1 MTVPEPAQPKQRRSF
16 FSRRFAPL
24 VTTWIIALVA
34 AGLIYWFE
42 IEMPAFHE
50 VVAPIY
56 AIIAALAVFFT
67 WRWIRTRHSQGDRRH
82 ADRRRTDR
90 RDNAE
95 QPTELPKS

>member
-1 MTVPEPAQPKQRRSF
+1 MTVPEPLKPRHRRTF
-16 FSRRFAPL
+16 FNRRFAPL

-50 VVAPIY
+50 VVTPIY

-67 WRWIRTRHSQGDRRH
+67 WRWI
-82 ADRRRTDR
+82 
-90 RDNAE
+90 
-95 QPTELPKS
+95 

>member
-1 MTVPEPAQPKQRRSF
+1 MTISEPLKPAPRRTF

-34 AGLIYWFE
+34 AGFIYWFE

-50 VVAPIY
+50 VVTPLY

-67 WRWIRTRHSQGDRRH
+67 WRWIRTRNRGDRRR
-82 ADRRRTDR
+82 AERRNTER
-90 RDNAE
+90 RDAAE
-95 QPTELPKS
+95 NSTRSPDS